1 MINGWFSKPV
11 NVSNGLLFIDT
22 LFIASDPPKPEN
34 ASTRTKYVCLIN
46 LGIYIIVCFYIKF
59 F

>member
-11 NVSNGLLFIDT
+11 NVSNDLLLIDT
-22 LFIASDPPKPEN
+22 LFIASDPPKPDS
-34 ASTRTKYVCLIN
+34 ASTRTICVGLIN